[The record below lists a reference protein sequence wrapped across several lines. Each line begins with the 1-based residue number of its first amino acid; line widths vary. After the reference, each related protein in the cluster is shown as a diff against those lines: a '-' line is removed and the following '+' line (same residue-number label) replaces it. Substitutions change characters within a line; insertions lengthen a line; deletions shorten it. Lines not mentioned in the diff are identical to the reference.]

1 MVYKTA
7 LSPVYIVCVLQIGW
21 WSSGSRRTQLV
32 GYVFKPVEDPD
43 CLIHVTSKNFEL
55 WNDVVR
61 LYVHK
66 FMQTDL
72 LFSCKYAVHDA
83 RE

>member
-7 LSPVYIVCVLQIGW
+7 LSLVYIVCVLQIGW

-32 GYVFKPVEDPD
+32 GYIFFKAVEDPD
-43 CLIHVTSKNFEL
+43 CLIHVPSKNSEL
-55 WNDVVR
+55 WNAVGR

-72 LFSCKYAVHDA
+72 LFSSQICSA
-83 RE
+83 